1 MRIARQVR
9 ALNALVMMNGLKPIV
24 RSPLWLVVELSFPLT
39 LIFFI
44 SLYASE
50 KAVSEA
56 LIGAAISLMTM
67 SGLALQSDV
76 VWLRVELKFQDM
88 AVASPISPTT
98 YMLGLALSELAYSSP
113 AIILILALMIIRG
126 MLRLE
131 SIPFISLS
139 LVLCWLFATSL
150 GFYLSTRITD
160 LRHIWAL
167 SSLLSVLIS
176 MLPPVYY
183 SIELLPGWAQMLSY
197 LVPTTHAALLA
208 KDSVNLASLSLFNKL
223 ISFAILLAWTIMLTI
238 IAAKRS
244 TWREK

>member
-1 MRIARQVR
+1 MKIAREIR
-9 ALNALVMMNGLKPIV
+9 AINALVMMNGLKPII
-24 RSPLWLVVELSFPLT
+24 RSPLWLLVELSFPLT

-56 LIGAAISLMTM
+56 LIGAAISLVTL

-113 AIILILALMIIRG
+113 AIILIIALMILRG
-126 MLRLE
+126 MVTLE
-131 SIPFISLS
+131 SMPFIFLS
-139 LVLCWLFATSL
+139 LMLCWLFAVSL

-183 SIELLPGWAQMLSY
+183 SIELLPEWAQMLSY
-197 LVPTTHAALLA
+197 IVPTTHAALLA
-208 KDSVNLASLSLFNKL
+208 KDAVNLTNLSLFNKF
-223 ISFAILLAWTIMLTI
+223 ISFTILLAWTILLTV

-244 TWREK
+244 TWRDK

>member
-1 MRIARQVR
+1 MKIVREIR
-9 ALNALVMMNGLKPIV
+9 ALNALVLMNGLKPII

-56 LIGAAISLMTM
+56 LIGAAISLMTL

-113 AIILILALMIIRG
+113 AILLIIVLMIFRG
-126 MLRLE
+126 MITLG
-131 SIPFISLS
+131 SIPLIFLS
-139 LVLCWLFATSL
+139 LILCWLFATSL
-150 GFYLSTRITD
+150 GFYLSTKITD

-183 SIELLPGWAQMLSY
+183 SIDLLPEWAQALS
-197 LVPTTHAALLA
+197 LIIPTTHAALLA
-208 KDSVNLASLSLFNKL
+208 KDAVNLTSLTLFNKS
-223 ISFAILLAWTIMLTI
+223 ISFIILLTWTILLTI
-238 IAAKRS
+238 IAANRS

>member
-1 MRIARQVR
+1 MNLARELR
-9 ALNALVMMNGLKPIV
+9 ALNALIIMNGLKPIV
-24 RSPLWLVVELSFPLT
+24 RSPLWLIVELSFPLT

-56 LIGAAISLMTM
+56 LIGAAISLMTL

-88 AVASPISPTT
+88 AVASPISPVT
-98 YMLGLALSELAYSSP
+98 YMLGLAISELVYSSP
-113 AIILILALMIIRG
+113 AILLIIILMI
-126 MLRLE
+126 LRNMITLG
-131 SIPFISLS
+131 SIFMISLS
-139 LVLCWLFATSL
+139 LILCWLFATSL
-150 GFYLSTRITD
+150 GFYLSTKITD

-183 SIELLPGWAQMLSY
+183 SIELLPSWAQTVSY
-197 LVPTTHAALLA
+197 LIPTTHAALLA
-208 KDSVNLASLSLFNKL
+208 KDAVNLATLTTFDKVISL
-223 ISFAILLAWTIMLTI
+223 IILLAWTITLTI

>member
-1 MRIARQVR
+1 MNIVR
-9 ALNALVMMNGLKPIV
+9 EIRTLSALILMNGLKPIF

-50 KAVSEA
+50 EAVSEA
-56 LIGAAISLMTM
+56 LIGAVISIMTL

-88 AVASPISPTT
+88 AVASPVSPIS
-98 YMLGLALSELAYSSP
+98 YMLGIALSELAYSSP
-113 AIILILALMIIRG
+113 AIILL
-126 MLRLE
+126 
-131 SIPFISLS
+131 
-139 LVLCWLFATSL
+139 LVLMGIRNLLTLSGGLTMFASLLLSWLFAVSL

-183 SIELLPGWAQMLSY
+183 SIELLPRWAQMISY
-197 LVPTTHAALLA
+197 IVPTTHAALLA
-208 KDSVNLASLSLFNKL
+208 KEAAGLVTLSTLHRVF
-223 ISFAILLAWTIMLTI
+223 SFSILLAWTSSLTI
-238 IAAKRS
+238 VAAKKS

>member
-1 MRIARQVR
+1 MNIAREIR
-9 ALNALVMMNGLKPIV
+9 ALNALVLMNGLKPIV

-56 LIGAAISLMTM
+56 LIGAAISLMTL

-113 AIILILALMIIRG
+113 AILLIIVLMILRGMINLGSIPLIL
-126 MLRLE
+126 
-131 SIPFISLS
+131 LS
-139 LVLCWLFATSL
+139 LILCWLFATSL
-150 GFYLSTRITD
+150 GFYLSTKITD

-183 SIELLPGWAQMLSY
+183 SIELLPEWAQIISLAI
-197 LVPTTHAALLA
+197 PTTHAALLA
-208 KDSVNLASLSLFNKL
+208 KDAVSL
-223 ISFAILLAWTIMLTI
+223 ISLTLLNKSISLIILLTWAVTLTI

>member
-1 MRIARQVR
+1 MNLTRELRI
-9 ALNALVMMNGLKPIV
+9 LYALVMMNGFKPIF

-44 SLYASE
+44 SLYASDE
-50 KAVSEA
+50 AVSEA
-56 LIGAAISLMTM
+56 LIGAVISLMTL
-67 SGLALQSDV
+67 SGLALQSDI

-88 AVASPISPTT
+88 AVASPVSPVS
-98 YMLGLALSELAYSSP
+98 YMLGVALSELAYSSP
-113 AIILILALMIIRG
+113 AIILLLVIMGFRNLLTLDGGPAM
-126 MLRLE
+126 
-131 SIPFISLS
+131 FISLLLS
-139 LVLCWLFATSL
+139 WLFATSL

-183 SIELLPGWAQMLSY
+183 SISLLPEWAQIIAY
-197 LVPTTHAALLA
+197 IVPTTHAALLA
-208 KDSVNLASLSLFNKL
+208 KEAAGLITLATSQRFLS
-223 ISFAILLAWTIMLTI
+223 ITILLAWTLSLTI
-238 IAAKRS
+238 IAAKKS

>member
-1 MRIARQVR
+1 MDLVRELR
-9 ALNALVMMNGLKPIV
+9 ALNALMVMNGLKPIV
-24 RSPLWLVVELSFPLT
+24 RSPLWLIVELSFPLT

-56 LIGAAISLMTM
+56 LIGAAISLMTL

-88 AVASPISPTT
+88 AVASPISPIT
-98 YMLGLALSELAYSSP
+98 YMLGLALSELVYSSP
-113 AIILILALMIIRG
+113 AISIIVVLMVVRG
-126 MLRLE
+126 MITLG
-131 SIPFISLS
+131 SIFIISLS
-139 LVLCWLFATSL
+139 LILCWLFATSL
-150 GFYLSTRITD
+150 GFYLSTRVTD
-160 LRHIWAL
+160 LRHVWAL

-183 SIELLPGWAQMLSY
+183 SIELLPSWAQKISY
-197 LVPTTHAALLA
+197 IVPTTHAALLA
-208 KDSVNLASLSLFNKL
+208 KSAVNLTSLTMYDKAISLT
-223 ISFAILLAWTIMLTI
+223 ILLAWTIALTMT
-238 IAAKRS
+238 AAKKS